1 MRSFEFVAGTSA
13 KFWEIERDGCDV
25 TVRFGRV
32 GTAGQTSVKTLAD
45 EPAAVAHETK
55 LINEKLRKGYVEVNP
70 SPAAEDEPPAPAAPD
85 EDTFVFPATWYR
97 HRSARRGSAG
107 VSRFVPSPK
116 ARAAVDGDIGRSQ
129 ARIRQFLSSPSTPDS
144 IKAETRAW
152 LDGTSAATPLGAAG
166 VPAISQLSRWDT
178 TDWAHLYAD
187 MWIAEHGLRFA
198 AEAAINLMA
207 LTIKDTFVP
216 PGAANTDKIGV
227 CFKAPGDVNHTGV
240 PDAPMLILLRVRQA
254 LAGCSDEEFAQVKAA
269 VEPSRRNHPYAR
281 TATSVLFPDE
291 RTWFEEDAA
300 AAVAAFDGYL
310 AALLFTAA
318 STPADVATLLPQAS
332 DYTMT
337 SSLHMLST
345 LVDGVGPA
353 AAPALFHWFD
363 TGYTDAETRHRLL
376 SVLVVLPG
384 DDVTRGLIDRVDT
397 KYVAPALLE
406 HADRYPAQALR
417 LLAEAAGKRE
427 VAHLLR
433 AHLLKH
439 RDLTAGIE
447 SRLSPEAADHIARIL
462 ADEATAVPPAP
473 LSAVP
478 PVLADPPWKR
488 ATKPVNPIIIT
499 GLSCDDPAA
508 LDWPE
513 GERERWAKT
522 EIHRYGGAREW
533 ESYARQTDTAHLTAR
548 EAAILFLD
556 APQETARRAMAA
568 WDPADTW
575 STGTYMRPVAARHGI
590 DALPLLVRL
599 ARRAPSEMAPLMRP
613 FRSPEI
619 AVLAADWLAR
629 LKSVR
634 AEALEWLRRHP
645 TAAARA
651 LIPPALG
658 KAGKARQQA
667 ENALL
672 TLHTHGHTET
682 VRAAAREYGAEA
694 AAAIETLL
702 ATDPLS
708 LVTTKVPPAP
718 AWADPSLLRPVLLRD
733 GAGSLPAAAVTN
745 LVTVLAMSRLDSPY
759 PAIDR
764 IRDACEPESLAA
776 FAWSVFAQW
785 QASGALSKENWALD
799 ALGLLGD
806 DETVRRLAP
815 LILAWPGDGGHA
827 KAVTGLQVLA
837 VIGSDVALMH
847 LHGIAQRAKFTGLKT
862 AARQKMDEV
871 AAGLGL
877 TAEQLADRLVPDLG
891 LDADGSLRLDYG
903 PRQFTVGFDEQL
915 RPFVADAD
923 GKRLKALPKPGA
935 RDDAELAPAAYQR
948 FAALR
953 KDVRTIA
960 ADQVRRLE
968 RAMVT
973 NRRWSGAD
981 FRRLF
986 VEHPLIWHIVRRLI
1000 WMTVDTDG
1008 VPTGSF
1014 RVAEDR
1020 SLSTVDDEE
1029 TTLADDAV
1037 VGLAHPLHLGD
1048 DVAAWGEVFA
1058 DYEILQPFQ
1067 QLERPVFA
1075 LTEEERTVSRLTRFE
1090 KLKVPTT
1097 KVLGLER
1104 RGWRRE
1110 APQDAGVQGC
1120 IEFVIGPGLE
1130 MVVDLD
1136 PGIAIGAL
1144 DVFPDQE
1151 LEQVYLHDGTANRW
1165 RAEGHL
1171 SLGRL
1176 DPVVASEILRD
1187 LTDLAS

>member
-13 KFWEIERDGCDV
+13 KFWEIDRDGCDV

-45 EPAAVAHETK
+45 ESAAAAHETR
-55 LINEKLRKGYVEVNP
+55 LINEKLAKGYVEA
-70 SPAAEDEPPAPAAPD
+70 SPAVVSEDA
-85 EDTFVFPATWYR
+85 FVFPSSWYR
-97 HRSARRGSAG
+97 YRSARRGSAG
-107 VSRFVPSPK
+107 VTRFVPSPK
-116 ARAAVDGDIGRSQ
+116 ARAAVDGDTARSQ
-129 ARIRQFLSSPSTPDS
+129 DRIRQFLSSPSTPDP
-144 IKAETRAW
+144 IKIETRAW
-152 LDGTSAATPLGAAG
+152 LDGSPEATPLGAAG
-166 VPAISQLSRWDT
+166 VPAINQLSRWDS

-187 MWIAEHGLRFA
+187 VWIAEHGLRFA

-207 LTIKDTFVP
+207 LTIKDAFVP
-216 PGAANTDKIGV
+216 RGAANTDKIGV
-227 CFKAPGDVNHTGV
+227 CFKDPGDVSHTGV
-240 PDAPMLILLRVRQA
+240 ADAPMLILLRVRHA
-254 LAGCSDEEFAQVKAA
+254 LAGASEQEFAEVKAA
-269 VEPSRRNHPYAR
+269 VEPFRQKHAYAR
-281 TATSVLFPDE
+281 TATTVLFPDE
-291 RTWFEEDAA
+291 RAWFQEDAA
-300 AAVAAFDGYL
+300 AAVAAFDAYL
-310 AALLFTAA
+310 AALLLTAA
-318 STPADVATLLPQAS
+318 STPDDVATLLPQAA

-337 SSLHMLST
+337 STLHMLST

-363 TGYTDAETRHRLL
+363 NGYTDAETRRRLL
-376 SVLVVLPG
+376 SVLAVLPG
-384 DDVTRGLIDRVDT
+384 DEVTRGLIERVDT
-397 KYVAPALLE
+397 KYVAPALVE
-406 HADRYPAQALR
+406 HADRRPARALR

-427 VAHLLR
+427 VADLLR
-433 AHLLKH
+433 AHVLKH
-439 RDLTAGIE
+439 RDLAAGIATE
-447 SRLSPEAADHIARIL
+447 LSPDAAGRIELILAEEAA
-462 ADEATAVPPAP
+462 AVPPAP

-488 ATKPVNPIIIT
+488 ATKPVKPVVVT
-499 GLSCDDPAA
+499 GLTCDDPAA

-513 GERERWAKT
+513 GEHERWAKT
-522 EIHRYGGAREW
+522 QIHRYGGDREW
-533 ESYARQTDTAHLTAR
+533 ESYASQVSTTHLSAR
-548 EAAILFLD
+548 EAALLFLD
-556 APQETARRAMAA
+556 APEETARQAMAA
-568 WDPADTW
+568 WDPSDTW
-575 STGTYMRPVAARHGI
+575 SAGTYMRPVAARFGL
-590 DALPLLVRL
+590 DTLPLLLRL
-599 ARRAPSEMAPLMRP
+599 ARRAPTEMASLMPP
-613 FRSPEI
+613 FRDPAI

-634 AEALEWLRRHP
+634 ADALEWLLRHP
-645 TAAARA
+645 STAARA

-672 TLHTHGHTET
+672 TLHTHGHSEA
-682 VRAAAREYGAEA
+682 VRTAAGGYGTEA

-708 LVTTKVPPAP
+708 LVTTKVPAAP
-718 AWADPSLLRPVLLRD
+718 AWADPNLLHPVLLRD
-733 GAGSLPAAAVTN
+733 GAGSLPGEAVTN
-745 LVTVLAMSRLDSPY
+745 LVTVLAMSRLDTPY
-759 PAIDR
+759 PAVDR
-764 IRDACEPESLAA
+764 VRAACEPESLAA
-776 FAWSVFAQW
+776 FAWSLFERW
-785 QASGALSKENWALD
+785 QASGALSKENWVLD

-837 VIGSDVALMH
+837 GIGSDVALMH
-847 LHGIAQRAKFTGLKT
+847 LHGIAQRAKFTGLKN

-903 PRQFTVGFDEQL
+903 SRQFTVGFDEQL
-915 RPFVADAD
+915 RPFVTDAD

-935 RDDAELAPAAYQR
+935 RDDAELAPAAYKR
-948 FAALR
+948 FAALK

-973 NRRWSGAD
+973 NRRWSAAD

-986 VEHPLIWHIVRRLI
+986 IDHPLIWHIVRRLV
-1000 WMTVDTDG
+1000 WVTFDADG
-1008 VPTGSF
+1008 APTGSF

-1020 SLSTVDDEE
+1020 SLSTVDDEA
-1029 TTLADDAV
+1029 TTPPDDAV
-1037 VGLAHPLHLGD
+1037 IGLAHPLHLGD
-1048 DVAAWGEVFA
+1048 AVAAWGEVFA
-1058 DYEILQPFQ
+1058 DYEILQPFP
-1067 QLERPVFA
+1067 QLARPVHT
-1075 LTEEERTVSRLTRFE
+1075 LTDQERTGTRLARFE
-1090 KLKVPTT
+1090 RLKVPTT

-1110 APQDAGVQGC
+1110 APQDAGVQGA
-1120 IEFVIGPGLE
+1120 IEFVVAPGLE
-1130 MVVDLD
+1130 MVVELN

-1151 LEQVYLHDGTANRW
+1151 LEHVYLHDGTSNRW
-1165 RAEGHL
+1165 RDEGRL
-1171 SLGRL
+1171 TLDRL

-1187 LTDLAS
+1187 LEELTRP